1 MNILTDRL
9 PTAVEIDGKE
19 YSIDT
24 DFRTS
29 LQIIMAFEDANLT
42 SYEQS
47 AIMLKLLYGDVIPP
61 NIEKAQELAIKFL
74 NYGSDD
80 GEGVSSGE
88 SERLYS
94 FSKDAKYIY
103 SAIKGT
109 HGIDL
114 ETVDYLHWW
123 KFCYLF
129 LDLNEDCF
137 FSKIIYYRTQRNR
150 GKLTKEEQEYCAQI
164 KDILDLP
171 KVRTSQEIAAQNE
184 FMELLNRG

>member
-19 YSIDT
+19 YEVDT

-29 LQIIMAFEDANLT
+29 LQIIMAFEDVDLT

-47 AIMLKLLYGDVIPP
+47 AIMLGLLYGDEIPS
-61 NIEKAQELAIKFL
+61 NIDKAQELAIKFL

-80 GEGVSSGE
+80 SEGTSSGQA
-88 SERLYS
+88 ERLYS

-129 LDLNEDCF
+129 LDLDEDCF
-137 FSKIIYYRTQRNR
+137 FSKIIYYRSQRSR

>member
-19 YSIDT
+19 YEIDT

-29 LQIIMAFEDANLT
+29 LQIIMAFEDVNLT

-47 AIMLKLLYGDVIPP
+47 AIMLSLLYGEEIPP
-61 NIEKAQELAIKFL
+61 NINKAQELAIKFL
-74 NYGSDD
+74 NYGSED
-80 GEGVSSGE
+80 GEGASSGQA
-88 SERLYS
+88 ERLYS

-114 ETVDYLHWW
+114 ETVDLHWW

-184 FMELLNRG
+184 FMELLNRR